1 VGSELGKGKSL
12 KEIISGM
19 KMIAEGITT
28 TLSVHQLA
36 RREKVEMPISEQVF
50 DVLYQSKNPKD
61 AFRDLMSR
69 ELKDEYKTSK
79 GEKNE
84 I

>member
-19 KMIAEGITT
+19 KMVAEGITT
-28 TLSVHQLA
+28 TLSVRQLA
-36 RREKVEMPISEQVF
+36 QKQSVEMPISDQVYS
-50 DVLYQSKNPKD
+50 VLYQGKNPKD

-69 ELKDEYKTSK
+69 ELKDEYK
-79 GEKNE
+79 